1 MRFHLKM
8 SRPHEND
15 ENDVSFSTKTQTFE
29 NDLQSG
35 KIWNATVSVSCGR
48 VVRKKQSLSLLLI
61 SRYPWTI
68 LPRPSSPG
76 GTRLLLI
83 SRVDEYD
90 DSSESEG
97 DIVLE
102 EISLIIFQTISVKER
117 ASHTS
122 IQYQDQ
128 LYNIVSNK
136 ITPWAKK
143 CCK

>member
-15 ENDVSFSTKTQTFE
+15 ENDVSFSTKTFE

-35 KIWNATVSVSCGR
+35 KIWKRNSIG
-48 VVRKKQSLSLLLI
+48 VVWTGRKKETVIVIAAHLQI
-61 SRYPWTI
+61 
-68 LPRPSSPG
+68 
-76 GTRLLLI
+76 LLLI

-128 LYNIVSNK
+128 LYNILSNK